1 MIRVST
7 TAAELFAKIEDHKP
21 GWLNDAKARTDALAT
36 GRGDPKLPSIWGE
49 VKRVYME
56 LQGFTGSRIRS

>member
-21 GWLNDAKARTDALAT
+21 GWLNDAKAAYRIALAA
-36 GRGDPKLPSIWGE
+36 GRG
-49 VKRVYME
+49 
-56 LQGFTGSRIRS
+56 RSETAEHLE